1 MRASSWWDDSI
12 ANGGSGDGLV
22 DAVEIFAADM
32 GSGFAVDHSDGV
44 DVWSEDN
51 RGCLDEGV
59 VGDGIGFSLALRDK
73 PSVNKGSIFI
83 SNVNYWWRR
92 LRGTADIVPEPAA
105 LVLLG
110 LGGLVLRRRK
120 R

>member
-1 MRASSWWDDSI
+1 
-12 ANGGSGDGLV
+12 
-22 DAVEIFAADM
+22 M

-44 DVWSEDN
+44 GIVWSEDN
-51 RGCLDEGV
+51 RGYLDEGV

-83 SNVNYWWRR
+83 SRVTI
-92 LRGTADIVPEPAA
+92 GGDVFADTADIVPEPET